1 MQLAS
6 RGRKGLAAMLDRL
19 RKLWVERP
27 AVIAAS
33 VIAPVAFV
41 VTLLILFVVVGN
53 GDQAPRQQ
61 QAAELD
67 AQPTA
72 DEQQQAAATRQT
84 NVVEIEVKTGDQS
97 QQAQDSASA
106 AEDPGSR
113 QQDQSDATQS
123 QAAQPEQAD
132 AQASAV
138 SDVTESD
145 QQDARPQPPT
155 EVAGM
160 PVVPLSSVIE
170 DDLDEEALKHGTD
183 GSEGGILP
191 IDNGVV
197 VSSRDEDQTRWELIV
212 PSASLK
218 SAIVKV
224 GRTPSGAMGAP
235 DNPYVIGW
243 LDSSAAPGESGN
255 TLLAGHRDFEDL
267 SGNIGTGVC
276 WELVS
281 TQPGDHVLVRDNEQG
296 IYYVYTVTETATVDP
311 RDQDSARYLWNTDEP
326 VITLITCTGSF
337 NADTHQY
344 SHRLVVVAE
353 LAAVASADA

>member
-1 MQLAS
+1 
-6 RGRKGLAAMLDRL
+6 MLDRL

-41 VTLLILFVVVGN
+41 VTLLILFFVVGN
-53 GDQAPRQQ
+53 GDQAPGEQ
-61 QAAELD
+61 QAAQLD
-67 AQPTA
+67 PQPTA
-72 DEQQQAAATRQT
+72 DEQQQATATRQA
-84 NVVEIEVKTGDQS
+84 NVVEIEVKTGGQS
-97 QQAQDSASA
+97 QQAEDDASA
-106 AEDPGSR
+106 AEDPGS
-113 QQDQSDATQS
+113 QQQAQPDATQAES
-123 QAAQPEQAD
+123 ARPEQAD
-132 AQASAV
+132 TQASAV
-138 SDVTESD
+138 SDLGQSE
-145 QQDARPQPPT
+145 QQDSSPQLPT

-160 PVVPLSSVIE
+160 PVVPLSSIIE
-170 DDLDEEALKHGTD
+170 DGLDEEALKHGTD

-197 VSSRDEDQTRWELIV
+197 VSSRPEDQTRWELIV

-218 SAIVKV
+218 SAIVRV

-255 TLLAGHRDFEDL
+255 TLLAGHRDFQDL

-281 TQPGDHVLVRDNEQG
+281 TEPGDHVLVRDNEQG

-311 RDQDSARYLWNTDEP
+311 RDQDSARYLWNRDEP

-337 NADTHQY
+337 NADTNQY

>member
-1 MQLAS
+1 
-6 RGRKGLAAMLDRL
+6 MLDRL
-19 RKLWVERP
+19 KKLWVERP

-41 VTLLILFVVVGN
+41 VTLLILFLVVGN
-53 GDQAPRQQ
+53 GDQAPHQQ

-67 AQPTA
+67 AQPTTE
-72 DEQQQAAATRQT
+72 EQQQATATRQA

-97 QQAQDSASA
+97 QQAQDDPSA

-113 QQDQSDATQS
+113 EQPQSESTQTEPAQSEQSDAQS
-123 QAAQPEQAD
+123 
-132 AQASAV
+132 SAV
-138 SDVTESD
+138 SDISESD
-145 QQDARPQPPT
+145 QQDSKPRPPT
-155 EVAGM
+155 EVAGR

-170 DDLDEEALKHGTD
+170 DDLDEQSLKHGTD
-183 GSEGGILP
+183 GLEGGILP

-197 VSSRDEDQTRWELIV
+197 VSSRPEDQTRWELIV

-218 SAIVKV
+218 SAIVRV

-311 RDQDSARYLWNTDEP
+311 RDQDSARYLWNTDQP

-353 LAAVASADA
+353 LAAVASVDA